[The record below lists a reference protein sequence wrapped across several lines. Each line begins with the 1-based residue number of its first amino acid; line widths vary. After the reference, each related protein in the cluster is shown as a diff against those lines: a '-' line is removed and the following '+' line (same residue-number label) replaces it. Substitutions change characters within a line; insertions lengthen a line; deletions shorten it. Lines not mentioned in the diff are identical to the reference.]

1 MYEVKELCAGRL
13 RRVLGPFERRSQAEA
28 HAIDWL
34 ALHGYAI
41 IDREVDAENDA
52 IDIMTARHGSLFQFA
67 IEKTC
72 KQ

>member
-28 HAIDWL
+28 HAIDWFNER
-34 ALHGYAI
+34 GYEV

-52 IDIMTARHGSLFQFA
+52 IDMMAARNGALYQFA
-67 IEKTC
+67 IEKAR
-72 KQ
+72 

>member
-13 RRVLGPFERRSQAEA
+13 RHVLGPFERRSQAEA
-28 HAIDWL
+28 HAIDWFTER
-34 ALHGYAI
+34 GYAV

-67 IEKTC
+67 IEKAR
-72 KQ
+72 